1 MREITKAVVIPRL
14 YGWLLLEFD
23 NGDTRFVD
31 IKPSM
36 RGHLEK
42 LKDPNFF
49 KRVVVDKELGT
60 ITWPGEI
67 DLDPDN
73 LYIQGIDSKD
83 IEELYKVQQ
92 EPNDWLESV

>member
-1 MREITKAVVIPRL
+1 MREIIKAVVIPRL

-23 NGDTRFVD
+23 NGDIRFVD

-60 ITWPGEI
+60 ITWPGKLI
-67 DLDPDN
+67 
-73 LYIQGIDSKD
+73 
-83 IEELYKVQQ
+83 
-92 EPNDWLESV
+92 